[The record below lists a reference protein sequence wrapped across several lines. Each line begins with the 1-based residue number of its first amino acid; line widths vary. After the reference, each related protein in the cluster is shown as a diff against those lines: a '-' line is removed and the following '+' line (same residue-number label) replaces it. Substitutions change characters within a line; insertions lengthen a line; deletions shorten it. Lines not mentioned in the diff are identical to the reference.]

1 MTAGCPVAETDGG
14 VVSAYFA
21 ACRAR
26 IPAFTA
32 RHFRLAGTLRLH
44 RHALGLDLLLAPLN
58 VLLVAPAFALRLGAL
73 LCRVFGQRSL
83 GTALARRELFVET
96 RVSQRVADLVLNEL
110 LGAAETA
117 SVPQWR
123 ERARHLIA
131 EYLSARNA
139 VAELAAAVTAI
150 TVGLLL
156 VHALTPSAIS
166 LGPLLARHMAQEEAI
181 AGFWLGPW
189 AGAIYFG
196 WFPAD
201 ASWAR
206 TICTT
211 VVAMVCFALTATFIG
226 LLTDPLQELCGVHR
240 RRLNHFITVLERA
253 ALGDRDAVLAL
264 PDPYIARVTDLAD
277 MALMALRL
285 TR

>member
-1 MTAGCPVAETDGG
+1 MITAHPVAEADDGA
-14 VVSAYFA
+14 VSAYFA
-21 ACRAR
+21 GCRR
-26 IPAFTA
+26 RVPAFTA

-44 RHALGLDLLLAPLN
+44 RQALCLDLLLAPLN

-73 LCRVFGQRSL
+73 LCRLFGWRGL

-96 RVSQRVADLVLNEL
+96 RVAQRVADLVLNEL

-117 SVPQWR
+117 AVPQWR

-166 LGPLLARHMAQEEAI
+166 LGPLLAKQMAQEEAV
-181 AGFWLGPW
+181 AGFWLGRW

-206 TICTT
+206 IIGTT
-211 VVAMVCFALTATFIG
+211 LTVMVCFALTATFIG
-226 LLTDPLQELCGVHR
+226 LLTDPLQEHCGVHR
-240 RRLNHFITVLERA
+240 RRLNHFITTLERA